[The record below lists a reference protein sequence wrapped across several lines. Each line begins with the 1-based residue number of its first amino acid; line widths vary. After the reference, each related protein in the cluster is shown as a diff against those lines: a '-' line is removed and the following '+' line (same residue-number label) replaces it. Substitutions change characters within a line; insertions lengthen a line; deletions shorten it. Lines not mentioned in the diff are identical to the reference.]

1 MYVILFGACLTHL
14 IGLSFV
20 WRVFGVRLAFF
31 WYSLRYSFLGKFLSW
46 SVGRLHSFS
55 VLLAFVALFV
65 SRKVFIVVGCV
76 RLQWIAIDFKR
87 LRFCRS
93 VCRFL
98 YRTRVDLVCVF
109 ACGLMYRQARGM
121 CNDCRFCC
129 TRVAVHRQHFY
140 R

>member
-1 MYVILFGACLTHL
+1 MFGACLA
-14 IGLSFV
+14 FV
-20 WRVFGVRLAFF
+20 WRSFGIRCVIRF
-31 WYSLRYSFLGKFLSW
+31 SESFYR
-46 SVGRLHSFS
+46 GRLRSFG
-55 VLLAFVALFV
+55 VLLALVALFV

-87 LRFCRS
+87 LRFCSS